1 MRAPVLGGN
10 FGAWGGIFSLAD
22 CAVKGVRQKED
33 PWNAIGAGFLT
44 GGALAIRGGFKSA
57 RNGAIGC
64 AVLLAVIEGV
74 GIGFQKMM
82 AGSTK
87 LEVSCPLPT
96 PLMDWELGG
105 TVLTDIFTGPHATAI
120 TERRESA
127 CIIAQRVLPFPS
139 IVHIVQPS
147 AGFSE
152 SGISTSEGI

>member
-87 LEVSCPLPT
+87 LEVSCP
-96 PLMDWELGG
+96 
-105 TVLTDIFTGPHATAI
+105 F
-120 TERRESA
+120 RR
-127 CIIAQRVLPFPS
+127 CR
-139 IVHIVQPS
+139 
-147 AGFSE
+147 
-152 SGISTSEGI
+152 

>member
-10 FGAWGGIFSLAD
+10 FGAWGGLFSLCD

-44 GGALAIRGGFKSA
+44 GGALAMRGGFKSA

-87 LEVSCPLPT
+87 LEVSPSPLHP
-96 PLMDWELGG
+96 P
-105 TVLTDIFTGPHATAI
+105 A
-120 TERRESA
+120 
-127 CIIAQRVLPFPS
+127 
-139 IVHIVQPS
+139 
-147 AGFSE
+147 
-152 SGISTSEGI
+152 